1 MLCGTLAH
9 VTPAP
14 SDRITYIG
22 RTTHRNSGT
31 LFGIRQRDRRMH
43 ILCCG
48 KSGTG
53 KSHLLKSLIAQDIR
67 AGGAFALFDPHGD
80 LALSIRELV
89 IANGSAAPI
98 YLDPGDPRSEWRFN
112 PFAHVPP
119 ENHALAAAGVV
130 EVFKKLWAD
139 DWGPRLEH
147 LLRNVAFTLLETPES
162 TFGDVPTLLNDRS
175 FRQSV
180 ARDLENSVVRTFWLE
195 EFDKYSAPFRA
206 TVTAPLHN
214 KVGALLTDPTLRR
227 FFTAQGTFLNLREV
241 MDGGRILIVN
251 LDKGRLGENGTNL
264 IGSLLLSHIGLTGL
278 ARSGQAERERRD
290 FAVFV
295 DEFYSFTTLSLA
307 NMLAEMRKFA
317 VSLVLS
323 QQHLSQVDQ
332 AVRDAVFGNV
342 GTIIAFRVGATDGAF
357 LAREFAAA
365 FSAGDLTGLER
376 YNICIRLLIDGQPS
390 RPFSAS
396 TLDDVDIAL
405 ILSETS
411 ATIESQEGV

>member
-1 MLCGTLAH
+1 
-9 VTPAP
+9 
-14 SDRITYIG
+14 
-22 RTTHRNSGT
+22 
-31 LFGIRQRDRRMH
+31 MH

-53 KSHLLKSLIAQDIR
+53 KSPLLKALIAQDIR
-67 AGGAFALFDPHGD
+67 ARGAFALFDPHGD
-80 LALSIRELV
+80 LALSVRELV
-89 IANGSAAPI
+89 PADHSVTCV
-98 YLDPGDPRSEWRFN
+98 YLDPGDPRSDWRFN
-112 PFAHVPP
+112 PFAGVAP
-119 ENHALAAAGVV
+119 ENRALAAAGVV

-147 LLRNVAFTLLETPES
+147 LLRNVAFTLLETPSS

-175 FRQSV
+175 YRQSV

-195 EFDKYSAPFRA
+195 EFDKYSPAFRA

-227 FFTAQGTFLNLREV
+227 FLTEQGTFLNLREV
-241 MDGGRILIVN
+241 MDDGGILIVN

-278 ARSGQAERERRD
+278 ARSSQTERDRRD

-342 GTIIAFRVGATDGAF
+342 GTIIAFRVGAADGAF
-357 LAREFAAA
+357 LSREFASV
-365 FSAGDLTGLER
+365 FSPGDLTGLER
-376 YNICIRLLIDGQPS
+376 YNVCVRLLIDGQPS
-390 RPFSAS
+390 KPFSAS
-396 TLDDVDIAL
+396 TLDDVDVAL
-405 ILSETS
+405 ILAQTTAEIGSE
-411 ATIESQEGV
+411 

>member
-1 MLCGTLAH
+1 M
-9 VTPAP
+9 
-14 SDRITYIG
+14 
-22 RTTHRNSGT
+22 
-31 LFGIRQRDRRMH
+31 
-43 ILCCG
+43 
-48 KSGTG
+48 
-53 KSHLLKSLIAQDIR
+53 AQDIR

-89 IANGSAAPI
+89 TADGSAAPI
-98 YLDPGDPRSEWRFN
+98 YLDPADPQSEWRFN
-112 PFAHVPP
+112 PFAHVPRDD
-119 ENHALAAAGVV
+119 HALAAAGVV

-162 TFGDVPTLLNDRS
+162 TFGDVPTLLNGRS
-175 FRQSV
+175 YRQSV
-180 ARDLENSVVRTFWLE
+180 ARDLENSVVRAFWLE

-214 KVGALLTDPTLRR
+214 KVGALLTEPDSSPLLHGARNLYQSPRR
-227 FFTAQGTFLNLREV
+227 HGWRAHFHRKRGQ
-241 MDGGRILIVN
+241 
-251 LDKGRLGENGTNL
+251 GRLGENGTNL

-278 ARSGQAERERRD
+278 ARSGQPERERRD

-342 GTIIAFRVGATDGAF
+342 GTIIAFRVGASDGAF
-357 LAREFAAA
+357 LTREFAAA
-365 FSAGDLTGLER
+365 FSASDLTGLER

-411 ATIESQEGV
+411 PPSEAQQDV